1 MYSTLWIN
9 VNKMLF
15 YMVFWHI
22 IRRSFFKY
30 QKNYLSQNI
39 VISLILKTVYWTM
52 FSLNAIGLEK
62 KYFLIKSSKQKKEIS
77 TLIFLFFSLQE
88 KALRYCNDF
97 DIIQCVFELCISC
110 RNFNFLFIFLLWLN
124 LKIRTGKRGRGPFF
138 KFQNSGL

>member
-88 KALRYCNDF
+88 N
-97 DIIQCVFELCISC
+97 E
-110 RNFNFLFIFLLWLN
+110 
-124 LKIRTGKRGRGPFF
+124 
-138 KFQNSGL
+138 